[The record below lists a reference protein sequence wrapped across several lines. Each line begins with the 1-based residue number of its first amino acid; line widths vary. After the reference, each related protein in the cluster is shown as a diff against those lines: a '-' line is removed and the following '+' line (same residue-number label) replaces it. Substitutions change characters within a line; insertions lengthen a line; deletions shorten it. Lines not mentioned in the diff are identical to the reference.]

1 MSVRVLLVDDHDD
14 ARTTLARRLRRDRHL
29 DLIDVAASVNE
40 AADLLARARP
50 DIVLLDIHGHDGR
63 GVDACRALRQ
73 LTDAPVIAFI
83 SFMTPDLWAA
93 VRKAGATDYLLKQVD
108 TERLSREIVRLAER
122 HRLVPS

>member
-14 ARTTLARRLRRDRHL
+14 TRTTLARRLRRDRHL
-29 DLIDVAASVNE
+29 GLIDAAASVNE
-40 AADLLARARP
+40 AANLLARARP

-93 VRKAGATDYLLKQVD
+93 VRKAGATDYLLKHVD